1 MIIPI
6 VNQKNIPISYVSYKA
21 EFRNKHKEFEKN
33 QILIMAGGVGTR
45 MKPFTEIL
53 PKPLVPFKGK
63 PMILNIMDN
72 FKNITSIILP
82 LLLIKK
88 KKF

>member
-1 MIIPI
+1 
-6 VNQKNIPISYVSYKA
+6 
-21 EFRNKHKEFEKN
+21 
-33 QILIMAGGVGTR
+33 MAGGVGTR

-72 FKNITSIILP
+72 FKKYNFNNFTITIN
-82 LLLIKK
+82 KK